1 MDIPFVGGAYKG
13 YSTNLNDQVCQ
24 NFYPVLDQQDGKTI
38 LSLEG
43 VPGLLEMLDLTSD
56 DNLISNGEFISDLT
70 DWDDKDALTGVS
82 SWNSGRMQLTS
93 GSEGVAARE
102 QDVIVTSG
110 VEYILFFDIISN
122 SVDITI
128 GTTSGGSEIYA
139 ATLSVGT
146 GQTIIFTP
154 TGSPIYIRFKRLE
167 DGGSV
172 TSYVD
177 NVRLYKN

>member
-24 NFYPVLDQQDGKTI
+24 NFYPVVDQQDGKTV

-43 VPGLLEMLDLTSD
+43 VPGLTALLDLSTD
-56 DNLISNGEFISDLT
+56 DNLISNGSFDTDLT

-82 SWNSGRMQLTS
+82 SWDSGRMRLTS
-93 GSEGVAARE
+93 GSEGTAARE
-102 QDVIVTSG
+102 QDVAVTNG
-110 VEYILFFDIISN
+110 EEYILFFDIISN

-128 GTTSGGSEIYA
+128 GTTSGGSEIHA
-139 ATLSVGT
+139 ATYAVGT
-146 GQTIIFTP
+146 GQTITFTA
-154 TGSPIYIRFKRLE
+154 TASTIYIRFKRLE
-167 DGGSV
+167 SSGSV

-177 NVRLYKN
+177 NVRLY